1 MKKLLITLFLTTSLS
16 GCALFDAY
24 NMATYDSAEYALV
37 NKIRTQSELSI
48 NECKNS
54 MKSQINFIDMH
65 YASIELRNFSQY
77 LPNNNDAYKLSGNL
91 VDLTKQ
97 GVEAYDKGST
107 VSEIFCKFKLQQINR
122 SAETAQKAIGNKPR

>member
-1 MKKLLITLFLTTSLS
+1 MKKLLLLIAVLSLN

-24 NMATYDSAEYALV
+24 NMATYDTTEYALV

>member
-1 MKKLLITLFLTTSLS
+1 MKKLLLLVAVLSLN

>member
-1 MKKLLITLFLTTSLS
+1 MKKLLLICICALQLS

>member
-1 MKKLLITLFLTTSLS
+1 MKKLLLLVVVLSLN

-37 NKIRTQSELSI
+37 NKIRTQSELSL

>member
-1 MKKLLITLFLTTSLS
+1 MKKLLLLVAVLSLN

-77 LPNNNDAYKLSGNL
+77 LPNNNDVYKLSGNL